1 MFSAKTYRDRRK
13 RLKEQLKTGLV
24 LLLGNEEAARSSD
37 VDYRFRQDSTFLYF
51 LGLDFPGLAGVIDI
65 DADKDILIGDE
76 ISIDHIVFMGSQPTQ
91 KDKGEWVG
99 IQHTASISQ
108 LKDLLSQAVSQGR
121 KIHFLPVYRADN
133 KLKLLDWLG
142 LPPAT
147 VNEGASVELINA
159 VVEQRSTK
167 TEEEIAEI
175 ELAVNISVDMHQAV
189 MQMARPG
196 MLEAELAAEAH
207 RVALAANGDLSFPI
221 ILTVNGQVLHNVH
234 HGNQL
239 KKGDLVLCDCGAE
252 APSHYVGDLTTTLPV
267 DTKFTAQQR
276 EVYAIVMAAYDAAVA
291 MLKPGVAFKD
301 VHLRACRIIAEGMT
315 AMGLMKGNLDEAIA
329 EGAHAMFFPCGLGH
343 MMGLDPHDMEE
354 LGGRYVGYEGHPKS
368 TQFGL
373 KSLRMAR
380 ALKPGFVMTVEP
392 GIYFI
397 PELMDLWRSQKK
409 HLAFINYD
417 KLDSFRTFGGLRN
430 EEDYLI
436 TETGSR
442 LLGKHKPSTCEEIE
456 ALRC

>member
-1 MFSAKTYRDRRK
+1 MFSAKTYRDRRQ

-24 LLLGNEEAARSSD
+24 LLLGNEEGARSSD

-51 LGLDFPGLAGVIDI
+51 FGLDFPGLAGLIDI

-76 ISIDHIVFMGSQPTQ
+76 ISIDHIVFMGAQPTQ
-91 KDKGEWVG
+91 KEKGEWVG
-99 IQHTASISQ
+99 IQHTASIAQ
-108 LKDLLSQAVSQGR
+108 LKELLTQAVSQGR

-133 KLKLLDWLG
+133 KLKLLDWLR

-167 TEEEIAEI
+167 TDEEIAEI
-175 ELAVNISVDMHQAV
+175 EKAVNISVDMHEAV

-196 MLEAELAAEAH
+196 LLEAELAAEAH

-234 HGNQL
+234 HGNRL
-239 KKGDLVLCDCGAE
+239 KKGDMVLCDCGAE

-267 DTKFTAQQR
+267 DAKFTAQQR

-315 AMGLMKGNLDEAIA
+315 GMGLMKGNLDEAIA

-354 LGGRYVGYEGHPKS
+354 LGGPYVGYEGHPKS

-417 KLDSFRTFGGLRN
+417 KLDAFRTFGGLRN

-456 ALRC
+456 ALRS